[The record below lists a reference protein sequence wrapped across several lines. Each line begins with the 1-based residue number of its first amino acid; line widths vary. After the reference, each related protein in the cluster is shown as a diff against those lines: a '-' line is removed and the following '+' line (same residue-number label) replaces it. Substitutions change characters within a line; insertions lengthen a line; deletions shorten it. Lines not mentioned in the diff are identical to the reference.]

1 MENDTQ
7 TARGPISRA
16 GIPPEGAARDRH
28 AGVTEDE
35 IPRAEVPSAEIA
47 RAEIETAAI
56 SGSTDP
62 RPGFSRPAD
71 SRSQIPKPQ
80 VPKPRIAKP
89 GRSVACGAVEHDALE
104 PSTLTLWRRCAHG
117 GCDADWCELHQRLAG
132 RIHSWLQRGVSGPC
146 GQLAALEADDLAQ
159 EVYCRLLANDRRAL
173 RRCRAQ
179 SDGELMAYLARVCQ
193 SVLISAARERG
204 ACKRRA
210 ASGAPARCIDH
221 DKVSAPGLS
230 PEERALVADVR
241 RKAIACTTRS
251 CPVAARRQRFI
262 LDQVL
267 FVGYTSGE
275 LSRSVGVSASS
286 IDTVVSRARRR
297 ARSLGIPFPNRCGFD
312 SSRRRHR
319 RRRGLEGCAGGAGGP
334 GAAGRRRGGGRPSG
348 AGPSVPPRG
357 QR

>member
-1 MENDTQ
+1 ME
-7 TARGPISRA
+7 P
-16 GIPPEGAARDRH
+16 
-28 AGVTEDE
+28 
-35 IPRAEVPSAEIA
+35 
-47 RAEIETAAI
+47 
-56 SGSTDP
+56 
-62 RPGFSRPAD
+62 
-71 SRSQIPKPQ
+71 
-80 VPKPRIAKP
+80 
-89 GRSVACGAVEHDALE
+89 DALE

-117 GCDADWCELHQRLAG
+117 GREADWCELHQRLAG
-132 RIHSWLQRGVSGPC
+132 RIHSWLQRGVSGSY
-146 GQLAALEADDLAQ
+146 GQIGALEADDLAQ

-173 RRCRAQ
+173 RGCRAQ

-210 ASGAPARCIDH
+210 ASGVPARCVDH
-221 DKVSAPGLS
+221 EEVPAPGLS
-230 PEERALVADVR
+230 PEEQALVADVR

-297 ARSLGIPFPNRCGFD
+297 ARSLGIPFPSRCCFD
-312 SSRRRHR
+312 SSRRCHR
-319 RRRGLEGCAGGAGGP
+319 RGRDVEGCGGRAGGLR
-334 GAAGRRRGGGRPSG
+334 AAGQRRGGGRPPG

-357 QR
+357 LR